1 MAMRPRHQV
10 GGKTRWI
17 AVLVY
22 PIPSFFTWFLLL
34 FYFYEHHDQGRRNG
48 RNGLDEMDILLQG
61 KAVPLLILLW
71 GGKGGVTLPP
81 FVANIPFFD
90 TSTHI
95 QETGEKRIENTLNQ
109 TPDFH

>member
-34 FYFYEHHDQGRRNG
+34 FYFYEHHDQGRGNG
-48 RNGLDEMDILLQG
+48 RNGLDEMDILLQS

-71 GGKGGVTLPP
+71 GGKGGGRCPHLLRIYP
-81 FVANIPFFD
+81 FLIHLH
-90 TSTHI
+90 TY
-95 QETGEKRIENTLNQ
+95 KRQGRRE
-109 TPDFH
+109 